1 VFKFITGKPLWANI
15 LLGIGIL
22 ILLAF
27 IFLQSLSW
35 ITRHD
40 KTLAVPAVT
49 GKSFDEAKK
58 ILEGQ
63 GFDVEIQDTVYTDT
77 AALLS
82 VVKQFPNAE
91 SRVKMNRTVF
101 LTINRNAPPDI
112 EMPNLEGMSFRSAK
126 IALEQHNLKLQDTV
140 YTNYFARDMVLEQQ
154 QNGQRIKAGT
164 KLPMGSKISLVL
176 GSGAGGQEF
185 DVPDLFGQTLS
196 EAKQIL
202 ASSGLTVGTVQPSGA
217 DDNQYVYKQTPDHL
231 TLTGKVNHIHQGQY
245 IDLWVQADKPVKQQ
259 KADSSAAQGGY

>member
-1 VFKFITGKPLWANI
+1 
-15 LLGIGIL
+15 
-22 ILLAF
+22 
-27 IFLQSLSW
+27 
-35 ITRHD
+35 
-40 KTLAVPAVT
+40 
-49 GKSFDEAKK
+49 
-58 ILEGQ
+58 
-63 GFDVEIQDTVYTDT
+63 
-77 AALLS
+77 
-82 VVKQFPNAE
+82 
-91 SRVKMNRTVF
+91 
-101 LTINRNAPPDI
+101 
-112 EMPNLEGMSFRSAK
+112 MSFRSAK
-126 IALEQHNLKLQDTV
+126 IALEQHNLKLQDTI

-259 KADSSAAQGGY
+259 KADSSAAQGY